1 MNTEVSR
8 RPVAVWDR
16 ILECN
21 GAISAHCN
29 LHLPG
34 SSNSPD
40 SASQVVG
47 TTGMRHHARL
57 IFEFL
62 VETGFHHVGVSHL
75 RQQNVLFLAV
85 LLLSWTNSE
94 IIEIREWGQVW
105 WLTPVI
111 PALWEAEAGTS
122 RVSLLPRLECSG
134 VISAH
139 CNLCLPGSSD
149 SSASAFRIAGITGM
163 GHHTRLIFSFTLVA
177 QAGVQWRD
185 LSSPQPLPPGLK
197 QFSCLSLLSSWDYR
211 YPPPRLANFC
221 IFSRDGVSPC
231 WPGWS
236 ETPDLMIRLPQPPKV
251 PGLQADAAM
260 QHYGVNGYSL
270 HAMNSLS
277 AMYNLHQQAAQQAQH
292 APDYRPSV
300 HALTLAERLADI
312 ILEARYGSQHRKQRR
327 SRTAFT
333 AQQLEALE
341 KTFQKT
347 HYPDVVMR
355 ERLAMCT
362 NLPEARVQVW
372 FKNRRAKFRKKQRSL
387 QKEQLQ
393 KQKEAEGSHG
403 EGKTETPTPDTQL
416 DTDQPPRLPGGDAPA
431 ELHLSLSEQSA
442 SESAPEDQLDR
453 EEDPRAGAEDPKA
466 EKNPGAESKGLGCKR
481 GSPKAD
487 SPGSLTLAPA
497 APGGGLLGPSH
508 SYSSSPLSLFRLQE
522 QFRQHMAATNNLVH
536 YSSFEVGGPAPAAAA
551 AAAAAAVPY
560 LGVNMAPLGSLH
572 CQSYYQSLS
581 AAAAAHQGV
590 WGSPLLPAPPAGLA
604 PATATLNSKTTSIE
618 NLRLRAKQHAASLG
632 LDTLPN

>member
-1 MNTEVSR
+1 
-8 RPVAVWDR
+8 
-16 ILECN
+16 
-21 GAISAHCN
+21 
-29 LHLPG
+29 
-34 SSNSPD
+34 
-40 SASQVVG
+40 
-47 TTGMRHHARL
+47 
-57 IFEFL
+57 
-62 VETGFHHVGVSHL
+62 
-75 RQQNVLFLAV
+75 
-85 LLLSWTNSE
+85 
-94 IIEIREWGQVW
+94 
-105 WLTPVI
+105 
-111 PALWEAEAGTS
+111 
-122 RVSLLPRLECSG
+122 
-134 VISAH
+134 
-139 CNLCLPGSSD
+139 
-149 SSASAFRIAGITGM
+149 
-163 GHHTRLIFSFTLVA
+163 
-177 QAGVQWRD
+177 
-185 LSSPQPLPPGLK
+185 
-197 QFSCLSLLSSWDYR
+197 
-211 YPPPRLANFC
+211 
-221 IFSRDGVSPC
+221 
-231 WPGWS
+231 
-236 ETPDLMIRLPQPPKV
+236 
-251 PGLQADAAM
+251 M

-393 KQKEAEGSHG
+393 KQKEVTTEGTMATSDKDEPPSTITSESQLPPSSSSSSSSSAVEAEVPPHG
-403 EGKTETPTPDTQL
+403 LTS
-416 DTDQPPRLPGGDAPA
+416 
-431 ELHLSLSEQSA
+431 ELSVELNVTSPEQSG
-442 SESAPEDQLDR
+442 SESATEDNTTDKEEEVKQQR
-453 EEDPRAGAEDPKA
+453 EELKS
-466 EKNPGAESKGLGCKR
+466 EKVLAPDHLSPPCKR
-481 GSPKAD
+481 LSPKPDSPLGSPVIA
-487 SPGSLTLAPA
+487 SSSSGVSS
-497 APGGGLLGPSH
+497 GISQSH

-536 YSSFEVGGPAPAAAA
+536 YPSFDMATPSSI
-551 AAAAAAVPY
+551 PY
-560 LGVNMAPLGSLH
+560 LGMNVNMPAPLGSLP

-581 AAAAAHQGV
+581 HHAQQV
-590 WGSPLLPAPPAGLA
+590 WNSPLLQAGAL
-604 PATATLNSKTTSIE
+604 PSHNSKTTSIE

>member
-1 MNTEVSR
+1 
-8 RPVAVWDR
+8 
-16 ILECN
+16 
-21 GAISAHCN
+21 
-29 LHLPG
+29 
-34 SSNSPD
+34 
-40 SASQVVG
+40 
-47 TTGMRHHARL
+47 
-57 IFEFL
+57 
-62 VETGFHHVGVSHL
+62 
-75 RQQNVLFLAV
+75 
-85 LLLSWTNSE
+85 
-94 IIEIREWGQVW
+94 
-105 WLTPVI
+105 
-111 PALWEAEAGTS
+111 
-122 RVSLLPRLECSG
+122 
-134 VISAH
+134 
-139 CNLCLPGSSD
+139 
-149 SSASAFRIAGITGM
+149 
-163 GHHTRLIFSFTLVA
+163 
-177 QAGVQWRD
+177 
-185 LSSPQPLPPGLK
+185 
-197 QFSCLSLLSSWDYR
+197 
-211 YPPPRLANFC
+211 
-221 IFSRDGVSPC
+221 
-231 WPGWS
+231 
-236 ETPDLMIRLPQPPKV
+236 
-251 PGLQADAAM
+251 M

-300 HALTLAERLADI
+300 HALTLAERLAGCTFQDI

-393 KQKEAEGSHG
+393 KQKEVEGSHG
-403 EGKTETPTPDTQL
+403 EGKTEAPTPDTQME
-416 DTDQPPRLPGGDAPA
+416 TDQPSSLSSGNPPA

-442 SESAPEDQLDR
+442 SESAPEDLPDR
-453 EEDPRAGAEDPKA
+453 EEESRAVAEDPKT
-466 EKNPGAESKGLGCKR
+466 EKSPGAESKGLVCKR
-481 GSPKAD
+481 SSPKAD
-487 SPGSLTLAPA
+487 SPGSLAVAPTT
-497 APGGGLLGPSH
+497 PGGLLAPTH

-536 YSSFEVGGPAPAAAA
+536 YSSFEVGGPAPAAA

-604 PATATLNSKTTSIE
+604 PASAALNSKTTSIE

>member
-1 MNTEVSR
+1 
-8 RPVAVWDR
+8 
-16 ILECN
+16 
-21 GAISAHCN
+21 
-29 LHLPG
+29 
-34 SSNSPD
+34 
-40 SASQVVG
+40 
-47 TTGMRHHARL
+47 
-57 IFEFL
+57 
-62 VETGFHHVGVSHL
+62 
-75 RQQNVLFLAV
+75 
-85 LLLSWTNSE
+85 
-94 IIEIREWGQVW
+94 
-105 WLTPVI
+105 
-111 PALWEAEAGTS
+111 
-122 RVSLLPRLECSG
+122 
-134 VISAH
+134 
-139 CNLCLPGSSD
+139 
-149 SSASAFRIAGITGM
+149 
-163 GHHTRLIFSFTLVA
+163 
-177 QAGVQWRD
+177 
-185 LSSPQPLPPGLK
+185 
-197 QFSCLSLLSSWDYR
+197 
-211 YPPPRLANFC
+211 
-221 IFSRDGVSPC
+221 
-231 WPGWS
+231 
-236 ETPDLMIRLPQPPKV
+236 
-251 PGLQADAAM
+251 M

-393 KQKEAEGSHG
+393 KQKDASTDGTLATSDKEDPPSTGNLENQPPSSSSSSSSSMEAEAAPHALGSELSVELNVTSAEQSG
-403 EGKTETPTPDTQL
+403 CESATEDNATDKEEEVKQHREDLKVEKEPTT
-416 DTDQPPRLPGGDAPA
+416 G
-431 ELHLSLSEQSA
+431 HLSPL
-442 SESAPEDQLDR
+442 
-453 EEDPRAGAEDPKA
+453 
-466 EKNPGAESKGLGCKR
+466 CKR
-481 GSPKAD
+481 LSPKPDSPLGSPAIT
-487 SPGSLTLAPA
+487 SSSGVTS
-497 APGGGLLGPSH
+497 GSH

-536 YSSFEVGGPAPAAAA
+536 YPSFEMATPSSI
-551 AAAAAAVPY
+551 PY
-560 LGVNMAPLGSLH
+560 LGMNVNMPPPLGSLP

-581 AAAAAHQGV
+581 HHAQQV
-590 WGSPLLPAPPAGLA
+590 WNSPLLQASGGL
-604 PATATLNSKTTSIE
+604 PSHNSKTTSIE

>member
-1 MNTEVSR
+1 
-8 RPVAVWDR
+8 
-16 ILECN
+16 
-21 GAISAHCN
+21 
-29 LHLPG
+29 
-34 SSNSPD
+34 
-40 SASQVVG
+40 
-47 TTGMRHHARL
+47 
-57 IFEFL
+57 
-62 VETGFHHVGVSHL
+62 
-75 RQQNVLFLAV
+75 
-85 LLLSWTNSE
+85 
-94 IIEIREWGQVW
+94 
-105 WLTPVI
+105 
-111 PALWEAEAGTS
+111 
-122 RVSLLPRLECSG
+122 
-134 VISAH
+134 
-139 CNLCLPGSSD
+139 
-149 SSASAFRIAGITGM
+149 
-163 GHHTRLIFSFTLVA
+163 
-177 QAGVQWRD
+177 
-185 LSSPQPLPPGLK
+185 
-197 QFSCLSLLSSWDYR
+197 
-211 YPPPRLANFC
+211 
-221 IFSRDGVSPC
+221 
-231 WPGWS
+231 
-236 ETPDLMIRLPQPPKV
+236 
-251 PGLQADAAM
+251 M

-300 HALTLAERLADI
+300 HALTLAERLAGCTFQDI

-403 EGKTETPTPDTQL
+403 EGKTEAPTPDTQL
-416 DTDQPPRLPGGDAPA
+416 EADQPPSLPSGDPPA

-442 SESAPEDQLDR
+442 SESAPEDQPDR
-453 EEDPRAGAEDPKA
+453 EEDPRAGAADSKT
-466 EKNPGAESKGLGCKR
+466 EKSPGAESKGLGCKR

-487 SPGSLTLAPA
+487 SPGSLALAPA

-604 PATATLNSKTTSIE
+604 PASAALNSKTTSIE